1 MEKFSTFFH
10 NGQRNLLPNSHGKK
24 IIWSNLF
31 KPLKDTISKTN
42 TCFRQHHDN
51 VFLKKTFQS
60 KDFRNS
66 DKTHKNH
73 STWQNSWSYVII
85 RELQARKHNQFSAI
99 KNVFSERQDSEKT
112 NISWHQIE
120 YWSFLETKISFK
132 TLNLW
137 QQHKVMKFQK
147 NCQERG
153 DRSLILSPLSSQNS
167 SQNALELKLFNRF
180 HIWYFETYISFQNSK
195 TQTSFLKVSNNDQ
208 TRKLRKLTSL

>member
-137 QQHKVMKFQK
+137 QQHKGHEISKKLSRKRWQVINSLTPLFSKFESK
-147 NCQERG
+147 
-153 DRSLILSPLSSQNS
+153 RSRIEAFQQISHLIFWNLHLVSKFENS
-167 SQNALELKLFNRF
+167 N
-180 HIWYFETYISFQNSK
+180 
-195 TQTSFLKVSNNDQ
+195 
-208 TRKLRKLTSL
+208 

>member
-1 MEKFSTFFH
+1 MEKFSNFFH
-10 NGQRNLLPNSHGKK
+10 NGERNLLPNSHGKK

-31 KPLKDTISKTN
+31 KPLKDTISKN
-42 TCFRQHHDN
+42 
-51 VFLKKTFQS
+51 
-60 KDFRNS
+60 
-66 DKTHKNH
+66 

-137 QQHKVMKFQK
+137 QQHKGHEISKKLSRKRWQVINSLTPLFSKFESK
-147 NCQERG
+147 
-153 DRSLILSPLSSQNS
+153 RSRIEAFQQISHLIFWNLHLVSKFENS
-167 SQNALELKLFNRF
+167 N
-180 HIWYFETYISFQNSK
+180 
-195 TQTSFLKVSNNDQ
+195 
-208 TRKLRKLTSL
+208 

>member
-1 MEKFSTFFH
+1 MIMSSWRK
-10 NGQRNLLPNSHGKK
+10 
-24 IIWSNLF
+24 LF
-31 KPLKDTISKTN
+31 KVKIFVT
-42 TCFRQHHDN
+42 
-51 VFLKKTFQS
+51 
-60 KDFRNS
+60 S

-137 QQHKVMKFQK
+137 QQHKGHEISKKLSRKRWQVINSLTPLFSKFESK
-147 NCQERG
+147 
-153 DRSLILSPLSSQNS
+153 RSRIEAFQQISHLIFWNLHLVSKFENS
-167 SQNALELKLFNRF
+167 N
-180 HIWYFETYISFQNSK
+180 
-195 TQTSFLKVSNNDQ
+195 
-208 TRKLRKLTSL
+208 